1 MFADMRAVET
11 SMGRVRSRF
20 LRAVVETVHQE
31 TAGTALPRLREG
43 LPSHL
48 RLLLHRDVLGTPERD
63 ASVELEPALDLLL
76 SIDRVLCGGSGVVT
90 TRIATALASRV
101 LSQSAGLVV
110 PGDAVATL
118 SHLRAPFEQP
128 FIDVPLHFAARRVP
142 DGFVLELHV
151 PNESRAARWLGSA
164 GLGYAKA
171 ATRFS
176 GEGVAR
182 LRLYLE
188 IVGDVARVLGRH
200 TDSGVV
206 NVPPVSA
213 QQPGAD
219 RPRPVRRRSSPTN
232 AAARVDQILS
242 RATPSAGMPALDPR
256 SFSDPR
262 ARGLARASSPPP
274 TAPTKTQPLGTRAFA
289 SETKTQPL
297 GPRAPQPHES
307 GTRPISVQPASR
319 SRKSAS

>member
-1 MFADMRAVET
+1 
-11 SMGRVRSRF
+11 MGRVRSRF

-31 TAGTALPRLREG
+31 TAGTAMARLREG

-48 RLLLHRDVLGTPERD
+48 RQLLHNEVLATHERD

-90 TRIATALASRV
+90 TRVATALASRV

-128 FIDVPLHFAARRVP
+128 FIDVPLHFAARRGQ
-142 DGFVLELHV
+142 DGFVLTLHV
-151 PNESRAARWLGSA
+151 PNELRAARWLGSA

-176 GEGVAR
+176 GEGLAR
-182 LRLYLE
+182 LRMYLE
-188 IVGDVARVLGRH
+188 ISGDVARVLGRH

-206 NVPPVSA
+206 HVPS
-213 QQPGAD
+213 GAPAAGREE
-219 RPRPVRRRSSPTN
+219 RPRPTRRRSIQTN

-242 RATPSAGMPALDPR
+242 RATPSAGLPAPGSRLSGPIR
-256 SFSDPR
+256 T
-262 ARGLARASSPPP
+262 SSPPP
-274 TAPTKTQPLGTRAFA
+274 SASTRPEAP
-289 SETKTQPL
+289 S
-297 GPRAPQPHES
+297 HES
-307 GTRPISVQPASR
+307 GTRPLAAGPVIG

>member
-1 MFADMRAVET
+1 MGAVNVA
-11 SMGRVRSRF
+11 MGRVRSRF

-43 LPSHL
+43 LAPHL
-48 RLLLHRDVLGTPERD
+48 RTLLHHEVLASHERD
-63 ASVELEPALDLLL
+63 ASVELDAALDLLL

-90 TRIATALASRV
+90 TRVATTLASRV

-118 SHLRAPFEQP
+118 KHLRAPFEQP
-128 FIDVPLHFAARRVP
+128 FIDLPLSFSPRRNQE
-142 DGFVLELHV
+142 GFVLELHV
-151 PNESRAARWLGSA
+151 PNEARAARWLGSA

-188 IVGDVARVLGRH
+188 IAGDVARVLGRH
-200 TDSGVV
+200 ADSGVV
-206 NVPPVSA
+206 SVPAS
-213 QQPGAD
+213 GAPA
-219 RPRPVRRRSSPTN
+219 REPRPIRRRSSPTN

-242 RATPSAGMPALDPR
+242 RATPSAGMPAMDLKALLDA
-256 SFSDPR
+256 R
-262 ARGLARASSPPP
+262 ARGSVRTSNPI
-274 TAPTKTQPLGTRAFA
+274 APTPAKP
-289 SETKTQPL
+289 
-297 GPRAPQPHES
+297 APSES
-307 GTRPISVQPASR
+307 GTRPVSGEPSSR

>member
-1 MFADMRAVET
+1 
-11 SMGRVRSRF
+11 MGRLRSRF

-43 LPSHL
+43 LPPHL
-48 RLLLHRDVLGTPERD
+48 RTMLHHEVLASHERD
-63 ASVELEPALDLLL
+63 ASVDLEAGLDLLL

-90 TRIATALASRV
+90 TRIATTLASRV

-118 SHLRAPFEQP
+118 KHLRAPFEQP
-128 FIDVPLHFAARRVP
+128 FIDVPLSFSVRRNQE
-142 DGFVLELHV
+142 GFVLELHA
-151 PNESRAARWLGSA
+151 PNETRAARWLGSA

-188 IVGDVARVLGRH
+188 VVGDVARVLGRH

-206 NVPPVSA
+206 SVPAPAPSPRDERA
-213 QQPGAD
+213 
-219 RPRPVRRRSSPTN
+219 RPIRRRSSPTN
-232 AAARVDQILS
+232 AAAKVDQILS
-242 RATPSAGMPALDPR
+242 RATPSAGLPAMDMKALLDA
-256 SFSDPR
+256 R
-262 ARGLARASSPPP
+262 ARGLLRTSNPAAPMQAKPTPP
-274 TAPTKTQPLGTRAFA
+274 G
-289 SETKTQPL
+289 
-297 GPRAPQPHES
+297 ES
-307 GTRPISVQPASR
+307 GTRPVSGEPGAR
-319 SRKSAS
+319 PRKSAS

>member
-1 MFADMRAVET
+1 
-11 SMGRVRSRF
+11 MGRVRSRF

-43 LPSHL
+43 LRPDL
-48 RLLLHRDVLGTPERD
+48 RTLLHHEVLASHERD
-63 ASVELEPALDLLL
+63 ASVDLDAGLDLLL
-76 SIDRVLCGGSGVVT
+76 SIDHVLCGGSGVVT
-90 TRIATALASRV
+90 TRVATTLASRV

-118 SHLRAPFEQP
+118 KHLRAPFEHP
-128 FIDVPLHFAARRVP
+128 FIDVPLQFSARRNQE
-142 DGFVLELHV
+142 GFVLELHV
-151 PNESRAARWLGSA
+151 PNETRAARWLGSA

-188 IVGDVARVLGRH
+188 IAGDVARVLGRH

-206 NVPPVSA
+206 SVPTSA
-213 QQPGAD
+213 PARD
-219 RPRPVRRRSSPTN
+219 ERARPIRRRSSPTN
-232 AAARVDQILS
+232 AAAKVDQILS
-242 RATPSAGMPALDPR
+242 RATPSAGLPAMDLKALLDAR
-256 SFSDPR
+256 SRGSLRTGSPATP
-262 ARGLARASSPPP
+262 ARPEPS
-274 TAPTKTQPLGTRAFA
+274 Q
-289 SETKTQPL
+289 
-297 GPRAPQPHES
+297 S
-307 GTRPISVQPASR
+307 GTRPVASQPAR

>member
-1 MFADMRAVET
+1 MSADMGAVNV

-43 LPSHL
+43 LPPHL
-48 RLLLHRDVLGTPERD
+48 RTLLHHEVLASHERD
-63 ASVELEPALDLLL
+63 ASVDVDAAFDLLL

-90 TRIATALASRV
+90 TRIATTLASRV

-118 SHLRAPFEQP
+118 KHLRAPFEQP
-128 FIDVPLHFAARRVP
+128 FIDVPLSFSPRRNQE
-142 DGFVLELHV
+142 GFVLELHV
-151 PNESRAARWLGSA
+151 PNETRAARWLGSA

-176 GEGVAR
+176 GEGLAR

-188 IVGDVARVLGRH
+188 VAGDVARVLGRH

-206 NVPPVSA
+206 SVPASSA
-213 QQPGAD
+213 PPREERA
-219 RPRPVRRRSSPTN
+219 RPIRRRSSPTN

-242 RATPSAGMPALDPR
+242 RATPSGGLPAMDLKALLDA
-256 SFSDPR
+256 R
-262 ARGLARASSPPP
+262 ARGQVRTSNPDAPSPAKP
-274 TAPTKTQPLGTRAFA
+274 AP
-289 SETKTQPL
+289 SD
-297 GPRAPQPHES
+297 S
-307 GTRPISVQPASR
+307 GTRPVTGERGTRP
-319 SRKSAS
+319 RKSAS

>member
-1 MFADMRAVET
+1 MVADMRAVKS

-31 TAGTALPRLREG
+31 TAGAAMARLHDG
-43 LPSHL
+43 LPTHL
-48 RLLLHRDVLGTPERD
+48 RVLLHREVLGTHERD
-63 ASVELEPALDLLL
+63 ASVELDSAIDLLL

-90 TRIATALASRV
+90 TRVAAALASRV

-110 PGDAVATL
+110 PGDAVTTL
-118 SHLRAPFEQP
+118 SHLQAPFEQP
-128 FIDVPLHFAARRVP
+128 FIDVPLNFSARRVH

-151 PNESRAARWLGSA
+151 PNEPRAARWLGSA

-182 LRLYLE
+182 LRLFLE
-188 IVGDVARVLGRH
+188 ITGDVARVLGRH

-206 NVPPVSA
+206 SVPASAPPVSSRDER
-213 QQPGAD
+213 G
-219 RPRPVRRRSSPTN
+219 RPLRRRSTPTN

-242 RATPSAGMPALDPR
+242 RATPGAGMTAPET
-256 SFSDPR
+256 R
-262 ARGLARASSPPP
+262 ARGQIVPSTPPSSPPH
-274 TAPTKTQPLGTRAFA
+274 KPLA
-289 SETKTQPL
+289 
-297 GPRAPQPHES
+297 HES
-307 GTRPISVQPASR
+307 GTRPALPGSATR
-319 SRKSAS
+319 SRRSAS

>member
-1 MFADMRAVET
+1 
-11 SMGRVRSRF
+11 MGRVRSQF
-20 LRAVVETVHQE
+20 LRAVVETAHQE
-31 TAGTALPRLREG
+31 TGGAALARLREG

-48 RLLLHRDVLGTPERD
+48 RTLLHRDVLATQERD

-90 TRIATALASRV
+90 TRVASALASRV

-110 PGDAVATL
+110 AGDAVTTL

-128 FIDVPLHFAARRVP
+128 FIDVPLSFSARRVQ
-142 DGFVLELHV
+142 DGFVLVLHV
-151 PNESRAARWLGSA
+151 PNELRAARWLGSA

-188 IVGDVARVLGRH
+188 IAGDVARVLGRH

-206 NVPPVSA
+206 SVPASVPA
-213 QQPGAD
+213 PAGREER
-219 RPRPVRRRSSPTN
+219 RPIRRRSTPN
-232 AAARVDQILS
+232 LAARVDMILS
-242 RATPSAGMPALDPR
+242 RATPSAGLPAIDPK
-256 SFSDPR
+256 
-262 ARGLARASSPPP
+262 ARPGMRASTPPP
-274 TAPTKTQPLGTRAFA
+274 SMPSMPNKG
-289 SETKTQPL
+289 
-297 GPRAPQPHES
+297 QPHES
-307 GTRPISVQPASR
+307 GTRPVTPGLLAR

>member
-1 MFADMRAVET
+1 
-11 SMGRVRSRF
+11 MGRVRSRF

-43 LPSHL
+43 LPAHL
-48 RLLLHRDVLGTPERD
+48 RMLLHRDVLGAPERD
-63 ASVELEPALDLLL
+63 ATVGLEPALDLLL

-118 SHLRAPFEQP
+118 SHLQAPFEQP
-128 FIDVPLHFAARRVP
+128 FIDVPLHFATRRVH

-151 PNESRAARWLGSA
+151 PNEPRAARWLGSA

-206 NVPPVSA
+206 SVTASTPA
-213 QQPGAD
+213 QA
-219 RPRPVRRRSSPTN
+219 REERFRPVRRRSSPTN

-242 RATPSAGMPALDPR
+242 RATPSAGMPAVDPR
-256 SFSDPR
+256 SYPDPR
-262 ARGLARASSPPP
+262 SRGVTRSPTPPP
-274 TAPTKTQPLGTRAFA
+274 AAPTKTQPLGSRALP

-307 GTRPISVQPASR
+307 GTRPIPREPLSR

>member
-1 MFADMRAVET
+1 MSADMGAVNV
-11 SMGRVRSRF
+11 SMGRVRSRY

-43 LPSHL
+43 LPPHL
-48 RLLLHRDVLGTPERD
+48 RTLLHHEVLASHDPA
-63 ASVELEPALDLLL
+63 ASVDLDAAVDLLL

-90 TRIATALASRV
+90 TRIATSLASRV

-118 SHLRAPFEQP
+118 KHLRGPFEQP
-128 FIDVPLHFAARRVP
+128 FIDVPLSFSPRRNAE
-142 DGFVLELHV
+142 GFVLELHV
-151 PNESRAARWLGSA
+151 PNETRAARWLGSA

-176 GEGVAR
+176 GEGMAR

-188 IVGDVARVLGRH
+188 IAGDVARVLGRH

-206 NVPPVSA
+206 NVPASTAP
-213 QQPGAD
+213 PRED
-219 RPRPVRRRSSPTN
+219 RARPIRRRSSPTN

-242 RATPSAGMPALDPR
+242 RATPSAGLPAMDLKALFD
-256 SFSDPR
+256 
-262 ARGLARASSPPP
+262 ARVRGPVRTSNPDAPAAAKAAAS
-274 TAPTKTQPLGTRAFA
+274 
-289 SETKTQPL
+289 
-297 GPRAPQPHES
+297 ES
-307 GTRPISVQPASR
+307 GTRPVSGTPGAR

>member
-1 MFADMRAVET
+1 MRAVK
-11 SMGRVRSRF
+11 SRMGRVRSRF
-20 LRAVVETVHQE
+20 LRAVIETVHQE
-31 TAGTALPRLREG
+31 TAGAAMARLHEG
-43 LPSHL
+43 LPTHL
-48 RLLLHRDVLGTPERD
+48 RSLLHQEVLGRHERD
-63 ASVELEPALDLLL
+63 ASVELGPAIDLLL
-76 SIDRVLCGGSGVVT
+76 SIDRVICGGSGVVT
-90 TRIATALASRV
+90 TRVAAALASRV

-128 FIDVPLHFAARRVP
+128 FIDVPLDFSARRVQ

-151 PNESRAARWLGSA
+151 PNELRAARWLGSA

-188 IVGDVARVLGRH
+188 IAGDVARVVGRH

-206 NVPPVSA
+206 SVPASA
-213 QQPGAD
+213 TQTAGREERA
-219 RPRPVRRRSSPTN
+219 RPMRRRSIPTN

-242 RATPSAGMPALDPR
+242 RATPSAGLPAVDPR
-256 SFSDPR
+256 MKGPV
-262 ARGLARASSPPP
+262 RASSLPI
-274 TAPTKTQPLGTRAFA
+274 K
-289 SETKTQPL
+289 
-297 GPRAPQPHES
+297 QPHES
-307 GTRPISVQPASR
+307 GTRPALPGGVSR
-319 SRKSAS
+319 SRRSAS

>member
-1 MFADMRAVET
+1 
-11 SMGRVRSRF
+11 MGRVRSRF

-31 TAGTALPRLREG
+31 TAGSALPRLREG
-43 LPSHL
+43 LPPQL
-48 RLLLHRDVLGTPERD
+48 RTMLHHEVLGSQERD
-63 ASVELEPALDLLL
+63 ASVDLDAALDLLL
-76 SIDRVLCGGSGVVT
+76 SIDHVLCGGSGVVT
-90 TRIATALASRV
+90 TRIATTLASHV

-118 SHLRAPFEQP
+118 KHLRGSFEQP
-128 FIDVPLHFAARRVP
+128 FIGVPLSFSARRNQE
-142 DGFVLELHV
+142 GFVLELHV
-151 PNESRAARWLGSA
+151 PNEARAARWLGSA

-206 NVPPVSA
+206 SVPPS
-213 QQPGAD
+213 GAPIRDD
-219 RPRPVRRRSSPTN
+219 RARPIRRRSSPTN

-242 RATPSAGMPALDPR
+242 RATPSAGLPAMDLKALLDERTRGMVRTTTPATASQAKPTGDGGTR
-256 SFSDPR
+256 SVAGGQSSDP
-262 ARGLARASSPPP
+262 
-274 TAPTKTQPLGTRAFA
+274 TA
-289 SETKTQPL
+289 
-297 GPRAPQPHES
+297 
-307 GTRPISVQPASR
+307 R
-319 SRKSAS
+319 SRKSAP

>member
-1 MFADMRAVET
+1 
-11 SMGRVRSRF
+11 MGRVRSRF

-31 TAGTALPRLREG
+31 TGGAALARLREG

-48 RLLLHRDVLGTPERD
+48 RTLLHRDVLGTPERD

-76 SIDRVLCGGSGVVT
+76 SIDRVLCGGSGVIT
-90 TRIATALASRV
+90 TRVASALASRV

-110 PGDAVATL
+110 PGDAVTTL

-128 FIDVPLHFAARRVP
+128 FIDVPLSFSARRVQ

-151 PNESRAARWLGSA
+151 PNELRAARWLGSA

-188 IVGDVARVLGRH
+188 VAGDVARVLGRH

-206 NVPPVSA
+206 NVPASLPA
-213 QQPGAD
+213 ATGRD
-219 RPRPVRRRSSPTN
+219 ERRPMRRRATPTN
-232 AAARVDQILS
+232 LAARVDMILS
-242 RATPSAGMPALDPR
+242 RATPSAGLPAIDPKG
-256 SFSDPR
+256 R
-262 ARGLARASSPPP
+262 AGIRVSTP
-274 TAPTKTQPLGTRAFA
+274 APSVPSQPSQG
-289 SETKTQPL
+289 
-297 GPRAPQPHES
+297 QPHES
-307 GTRPISVQPASR
+307 GTRPMTPGLLAR
-319 SRKSAS
+319 ARKSAS

>member
-1 MFADMRAVET
+1 MCADMSAVNVA
-11 SMGRVRSRF
+11 MGRVRSRF

-43 LPSHL
+43 LPPQL
-48 RLLLHRDVLGTPERD
+48 RTLLHHEVLAAHDRD
-63 ASVELEPALDLLL
+63 ASVALDAALDLLL
-76 SIDRVLCGGSGVVT
+76 SIDGVLCGGSGAVT
-90 TRIATALASRV
+90 TRIATTLASRV

-118 SHLRAPFEQP
+118 KHLRGPFEQP
-128 FIDVPLHFAARRVP
+128 FIDVPLSFSPRRNP
-142 DGFVLELHV
+142 EGFMLELHA
-151 PNESRAARWLGSA
+151 PNDTRAARWLGWA

-188 IVGDVARVLGRH
+188 ISGDVARVLGRH
-200 TDSGVV
+200 NESGVV
-206 NVPPVSA
+206 SVPAAASA
-213 QQPGAD
+213 PQREA
-219 RPRPVRRRSSPTN
+219 RPIRRRSSPTN

-242 RATPSAGMPALDPR
+242 RATPSAGVPVTDVKALLDA
-256 SFSDPR
+256 R
-262 ARGLARASSPPP
+262 ARGMVRSSNPSVPAPAKPASSD
-274 TAPTKTQPLGTRAFA
+274 
-289 SETKTQPL
+289 
-297 GPRAPQPHES
+297 S
-307 GTRPISVQPASR
+307 GTRPASGEGGAR